1 MYWSEEGAVA
11 MAQIILLYYSGDL
24 RDIFFGSRRK
34 EYKKIKKLDHFDL
47 VRREKKS
54 EHLIPGARVA
64 RDGLTPMIRKL

>member
-1 MYWSEEGAVA
+1 MLNYGKV
-11 MAQIILLYYSGDL
+11 Q
-24 RDIFFGSRRK
+24 

-47 VRREKKS
+47 VRGENKS

>member
-24 RDIFFGSRRK
+24 RDIFLVVGEK
-34 EYKKIKKLDHFDL
+34 NTKNKKLDHFDL
-47 VRREKKS
+47 VRGENKS

-64 RDGLTPMIRKL
+64 RDGLTL